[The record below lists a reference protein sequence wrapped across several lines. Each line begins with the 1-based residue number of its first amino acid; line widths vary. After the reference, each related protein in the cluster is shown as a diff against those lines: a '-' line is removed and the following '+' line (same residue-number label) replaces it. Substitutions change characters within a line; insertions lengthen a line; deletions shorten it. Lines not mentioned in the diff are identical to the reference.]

1 MHITIV
7 FHAVVILVH
16 FVAVYL
22 DVPAD
27 ILEQLKRLTE
37 GLDALTKWKEEV
49 HCVVCV
55 VNEDLHVNRLPSTPW
70 QIVGQS
76 TVSHCP
82 SADCIVLDCISL
94 QAFQCYFSPPKLN
107 QKL

>member
-1 MHITIV
+1 MHITTV
-7 FHAVVILVH
+7 FCAVVILVH
-16 FVAVYL
+16 FVSVYL

-55 VNEDLHVNRLPSTPW
+55 VNEELRVNKVTKHTMSNL
-70 QIVGQS
+70 
-76 TVSHCP
+76 VSHCP

-94 QAFQCYFSPPKLN
+94 QAFQCYFSLLKLN
-107 QKL
+107 QKLWY